1 MTARERAMP
10 PILAAGDHFV
20 LPELHVDAI
29 RAEVGDDTEIRTL
42 QAPWPEVPFGR
53 VAEVDEASGTEDEL
67 IEALAGVRVCVAH
80 VPPFTR
86 RVFEAAPDHKL
97 IAVGRGGPVNINV
110 EAATEHGVTVC
121 YSPGRNAVAVAEFA
135 VAMMIAASRR
145 MASTAAMLA
154 HGEWKGDA
162 YRYDQCGPELRGSVV
177 GIIGTGAVGTR
188 VARILTAFGAD
199 VLAHDPYV
207 DPSVLEGLARY
218 VELDELLAR
227 SSIVSLHA
235 RISETSRGMI
245 GPAQLAAM
253 PAGSVLVNTAR
264 GPLLD
269 YDALCDALDSGHLA
283 AAGLDV
289 YDVEPP
295 PPGSRLLRTPNLM
308 LTPHIAG
315 ASRPTAA
322 NAASLP
328 AGEAGRYLRGE
339 PLKWCVNPETL
350 KARG

>member
-1 MTARERAMP
+1 MTR
-10 PILAAGDHFV
+10 ILAAGDHFV
-20 LPELHVDAI
+20 LPELLVEAI
-29 RAEVGDDTEIRTL
+29 RAEVGDEAEIRTL
-42 QAPWPEVPFGR
+42 QAPWPDVPFGR

-67 IEALAGVRVCVAH
+67 IEALEGVRMCVAH

-86 RVFEAAPDHKL
+86 RVLEASPELEL
-97 IAVGRGGPVNINV
+97 IAVGRGGPVNVNV
-110 EAATEHGVTVC
+110 DAATQLGVAVC
-121 YSPGRNAVAVAEFA
+121 YAPGRNAVAVAEFA
-135 VAMMIAASRR
+135 VAMIIAASRR

-154 HGEWKGDA
+154 EGEWKGDA
-162 YRYDQCGPELRGSVV
+162 YRYDQCGPELRGSTV
-177 GIIGTGAVGTR
+177 GLIGAGAVGTR
-188 VARILTAFGAD
+188 VARILVAFGAD
-199 VLAHDPYV
+199 VLVHDPYV
-207 DPSVLEGLARY
+207 DPVMLAGVATFVPLE
-218 VELDELLAR
+218 ELLAR

-245 GPAQLAAM
+245 GAEQLATM

-264 GPLLD
+264 GALLD
-269 YDALCDALDSGHLA
+269 YEALCDALDSGHLA

-295 PPGSRLLRTPNLM
+295 PAGSRLLRTPNLM

-322 NAASLP
+322 NAAAIP

-339 PLKWCVNPETL
+339 PLRWCVNPATL
-350 KARG
+350 TTRH